1 MPYVFLH
8 ACSITCTMKV
18 INIHRRTIE
27 KPAAEIVQLFGT
39 LASENDRMLAT
50 DKWPAMKLDRGLQV
64 GSKGGHGPIK
74 YFITDYQPG
83 KSITFQFDMT
93 GFDGFHRFDI
103 IPSGAHQTQIV
114 HVIDMNTTGFAT
126 LKWALAIRW
135 LHDAFI
141 EDAFDKVEN
150 QFTRTQKRSE
160 WIWWVRVLRRIMRP
174 KRKKNTTK

>member
-1 MPYVFLH
+1 MSALRFSFIL
-8 ACSITCTMKV
+8 STMKV
-18 INIHRRTIE
+18 LNIHQRTIE
-27 KPAAEIVQLFGT
+27 QPAAELVKLFGT

-83 KSITFQFDMT
+83 ESVTFQFDMT
-93 GFDGFHRFDI
+93 RFNGHHRFEI
-103 IPSGAHQTQIV
+103 IPAGAHQTQLL

-135 LHDAFI
+135 LHDAYI

-150 QFTRTQKRSE
+150 QFTNKKKRSE
-160 WIWWVRVLRRIMRP
+160 WIWWVRVLRKIARSKKQR
-174 KRKKNTTK
+174 RK